1 MNPPPS
7 LVASFATNRSPVVA
21 PLLPFLPANVPFI
34 ATFHVTFSLYGEAEV
49 PPMPT
54 TSLVKSKRESLPSS
68 VWSAETILF
77 HSQEDRFDV
86 GVAVDGNAET
96 YPAYPAESMP
106 SVQKNAVAQRTGDLI
121 RETIMF

>member
-1 MNPPPS
+1 
-7 LVASFATNRSPVVA
+7 
-21 PLLPFLPANVPFI
+21 
-34 ATFHVTFSLYGEAEV
+34 
-49 PPMPT
+49 MPT

-68 VWSAETILF
+68 AWSAETILF